1 MTIVGKITIIIKK
14 EEEQNV
20 QGTKS
25 MEIITVN
32 MVVAATA
39 VMMFRCFVAGAPE
52 EQSRAVI
59 YKILAV
65 IVSVI
70 MPGSMCAMAYY
81 IERLHGR
88 MKEYGI
94 N

>member
-1 MTIVGKITIIIKK
+1 MYR
-14 EEEQNV
+14 V
-20 QGTKS
+20 QKVWKS
-25 MEIITVN
+25 LLSIWF
-32 MVVAATA
+32 VAATA
-39 VMMFRCFVAGAPE
+39 VMMFRCFVAGVPE

-65 IVSVI
+65 ILSVI

>member
-1 MTIVGKITIIIKK
+1 MYR
-14 EEEQNV
+14 V
-20 QGTKS
+20 QKVWKS
-25 MEIITVN
+25 LLSIWF
-32 MVVAATA
+32 VAATA

-70 MPGSMCAMAYY
+70 MAGSMCAMAYY

>member
-1 MTIVGKITIIIKK
+1 MYR
-14 EEEQNV
+14 V
-20 QGTKS
+20 QKVWKS
-25 MEIITVN
+25 LLSIWF
-32 MVVAATA
+32 VAATA
-39 VMMFRCFVAGAPE
+39 VMIFRCLVAGAPE

>member
-1 MTIVGKITIIIKK
+1 MYR
-14 EEEQNV
+14 V
-20 QGTKS
+20 QKVWKS
-25 MEIITVN
+25 LLSIWF
-32 MVVAATA
+32 VAATA
-39 VMMFRCFVAGAPE
+39 VMMFRCFVAGAPD

-65 IVSVI
+65 ILSVI

>member
-1 MTIVGKITIIIKK
+1 MYR
-14 EEEQNV
+14 V
-20 QGTKS
+20 QKVWKS
-25 MEIITVN
+25 LLSIWF
-32 MVVAATA
+32 VAATA

-70 MPGSMCAMAYY
+70 MPGSMCEMAYS

>member
-1 MTIVGKITIIIKK
+1 MYR
-14 EEEQNV
+14 V
-20 QGTKS
+20 QKVWKS
-25 MEIITVN
+25 LLSIWF
-32 MVVAATA
+32 VAATA
-39 VMMFRCFVAGAPE
+39 VMMFRCFVAGAPK

>member
-1 MTIVGKITIIIKK
+1 MYR
-14 EEEQNV
+14 V
-20 QGTKS
+20 QKVWKS
-25 MEIITVN
+25 LLSIWF
-32 MVVAATA
+32 VAATA

-70 MPGSMCAMAYY
+70 IPGSMCAMAYY

>member
-1 MTIVGKITIIIKK
+1 MYR
-14 EEEQNV
+14 V
-20 QGTKS
+20 QKVWKS
-25 MEIITVN
+25 LLSIWF
-32 MVVAATA
+32 VAATA

-70 MPGSMCAMAYY
+70 MLGSMCAMAYY

>member
-1 MTIVGKITIIIKK
+1 MYR
-14 EEEQNV
+14 V
-20 QGTKS
+20 QKVWKS
-25 MEIITVN
+25 LLSIWF
-32 MVVAATA
+32 VAATA

-70 MPGSMCAMAYY
+70 MPGSMCAMAYC

>member
-14 EEEQNV
+14 EEEQS
-20 QGTKS
+20 K
-25 MEIITVN
+25 
-32 MVVAATA
+32 
-39 VMMFRCFVAGAPE
+39 
-52 EQSRAVI
+52 AVI
-59 YKILAV
+59 YKILV
-65 IVSVI
+65 GVVSAM
-70 MPGSMCAMAYY
+70 MPGCMCAMAYY

>member
-1 MTIVGKITIIIKK
+1 MYR
-14 EEEQNV
+14 V
-20 QGTKS
+20 QKVWKS
-25 MEIITVN
+25 LLSIWF
-32 MVVAATA
+32 VAATA

-65 IVSVI
+65 ILSVI

>member
-1 MTIVGKITIIIKK
+1 MYR
-14 EEEQNV
+14 V
-20 QGTKS
+20 QKVWKS
-25 MEIITVN
+25 LLSIWF
-32 MVVAATA
+32 VAATA
-39 VMMFRCFVAGAPE
+39 VMMFRCFVTGAPE